1 MNNETYFIFA
11 PANTGNYMDT
21 LYLTKGNQ
29 FTLNASIEDLLIF
42 DTMKSAL
49 RYIDTKGLE
58 NADFDIITNF

>member
-11 PANTGNYMDT
+11 PANTGNDMDT

-29 FTLNASIEDLLIF
+29 FTLNASIEDLMLF

-49 RYIDTKGLE
+49 RYINTNGLE
-58 NADFDIITNF
+58 EADFDIITNF

>member
-21 LYLTKGNQ
+21 LYLTKGKELQ
-29 FTLNASIEDLLIF
+29 LNASIEDLLLF
-42 DTMKSAL
+42 DTMKSAS
-49 RYIDTKGLE
+49 RYINTNGLE